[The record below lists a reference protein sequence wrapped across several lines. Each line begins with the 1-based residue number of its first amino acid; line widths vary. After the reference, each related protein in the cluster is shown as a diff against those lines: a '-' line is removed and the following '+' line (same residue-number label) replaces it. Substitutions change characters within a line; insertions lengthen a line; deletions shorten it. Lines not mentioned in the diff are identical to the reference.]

1 MKIKTYKLLNSVG
14 NEWCKINEE
23 NAKKYIMHTFLTIT
37 TTRHVAIFKGRIMGQ
52 IDSKHEIFPIYG
64 VN

>member
-23 NAKKYIMHTFLTIT
+23 NAKKIYHTYLLNNNNHPSCCNF
-37 TTRHVAIFKGRIMGQ
+37 
-52 IDSKHEIFPIYG
+52 
-64 VN
+64 